1 MRKIHI
7 LTCFL
12 LLSNLSLL
20 AQEKKGMSYTLFH
33 PVPKVSLREMET
45 DRPDITESP
54 ITIDAGHFQYESDL
68 FRLERQHSD
77 ESLTNTF
84 LFNQS
89 NLKLGLTNST
99 ALQLVVQS
107 YNYQKEKSVE
117 DGSTEHS
124 HGFGDITLRIKQNL
138 LGNDKGNFAI
148 AVLPYIKFPTSK
160 VEKENRYEG
169 GLIIP
174 MALKLP
180 NEWKLGM
187 QMEIDRLQNMDDSGL
202 HTELLQSLSIGHDL
216 VKHLTGIAETYYN
229 YDLAHHHWNN
239 FLNAA
244 LQLELAKNVK
254 VDGGLNYGIQHDAMK
269 SYFVGLSFRL

>member
-1 MRKIHI
+1 MKNIFLI
-7 LTCFL
+7 YIL
-12 LLSNLSLL
+12 LLFSKSLL
-20 AQEKKGMSYTLFH
+20 AQDNKSKPYTLFH
-33 PVPKVSLREMET
+33 PVPKATVREMET
-45 DRPDITESP
+45 DRPGITESP
-54 ITIDAGHFQYESDL
+54 ITIDAGHLQYESDL
-68 FRLERQHSD
+68 FRLERQQSD
-77 ESLTNTF
+77 EALTNTF

-107 YNYQKEKSVE
+107 YTYQTEKSG
-117 DGSTEHS
+117 DGTIERAQ
-124 HGFGDITLRIKQNL
+124 GFGDITLRIKQNL

-180 NEWKLGM
+180 NEWKLGI
-187 QMEIDRLQNMDDSGL
+187 QMEVDRLQNTEDAGL
-202 HTELLQSLSIGHDL
+202 HTELLQSLSIEHDL
-216 VKHLTGIAETYYN
+216 VKHLSGSAETYYS

-269 SYFVGLSFRL
+269 SYFLGLSFRL